1 MLKKHLIVVVGLIAI
16 LQSPQADA
24 NHRHKS
30 TGCTQTSKMMLQAC
44 KHDVRDNF
52 YETLANCQNLAHRS
66 ERQACSLEA
75 YSFRNEDHE
84 VCHDVRDARVEACE
98 VLGEERYDTDPLLA
112 NDFIDPDL
120 VPDVYP
126 TNPYVSVAAGH
137 TYVLRAGEDWE
148 ETVVVHV
155 TEDTREILGVL
166 CRVVVDIVVETSVD
180 EDSGEVEYEAVE
192 VTDDWF
198 AQSTAGDVVYCGEI
212 ARNYEDGVLRDLDG
226 SFEAGIDFAKSGFLT
241 LNTPV
246 WGLAH
251 RQEFALGE
259 AEDIIHYIGIGT
271 APTDA
276 EGGNNPNPKYSCG
289 TDLCLQTFDFAPIEP
304 ESTEHKYYLPGT
316 GFVLA
321 VAMEGGEITGE
332 REELLCVGDSLDVLS
347 DDPDCGI
354 ADPEQLLEELC
365 TLSPDAFCG
374 D

>member
-1 MLKKHLIVVVGLIAI
+1 MLKSYLIAAVGMIAI
-16 LQSPQADA
+16 LNAPQSYAE
-24 NHRHKS
+24 HRHKA
-30 TGCTQTSKMMLQAC
+30 TGCDQTAEIMLQAC

-52 YETLANCQNLAHRS
+52 YETLANCENLAHRS
-66 ERQACSLEA
+66 ERNACSREA
-75 YSFRNEDHE
+75 YAARSEEHEFCHE
-84 VCHDVRDARVEACE
+84 VSGARVEACE
-98 VLGEERYDTDPLLA
+98 ILGENRYDTDPLLD
-112 NDFIDPDL
+112 NEFIDPDL
-120 VPDVYP
+120 VPDVYSA
-126 TNPYVSVAAGH
+126 NPYVSVAAGH

-166 CRVVVDIVVETSVD
+166 CRVVVDIVVETSID

-198 AQSTAGDVVYCGEI
+198 AQTTAGDVVYCGEI
-212 ARNYEDGVLRDLDG
+212 SRNYEDGVLRDLDG

-271 APTDA
+271 APTEA
-276 EGGNNPNPKYSCG
+276 EGGNNPNSKYSCG

-321 VAMEGGEITGE
+321 VAMEDSEITGE

-354 ADPEQLLEELC
+354 ADAELLLEELC
-365 TLSPDAFCG
+365 ALSPDAFCG
-374 D
+374 E